1 MIIVK
6 RKYSVLLSNVNRGIE
21 NLKKFYLSVLFGLF
35 LLTVTGKVADAKSFD
50 QIEQDNDT
58 IVGVYGVNTANGK
71 VVQHKSGERFA
82 FASTYKA
89 ISSGILLQNTP
100 TSELNKKIAIS
111 KDDIVAYSPVT
122 EKYIGKQMT
131 LKALI
136 KASMLQSDN
145 TANNKVIEE
154 IGGIKEFQQAL
165 IHRGDHISNPQR
177 PEPDLNLYDPQSTD
191 DTTTPKRAATT
202 FNHLLQSEN
211 MSKANLELLKH
222 TMIHNETGDTLIKAA
237 VSKDDVVGDK
247 SGQGLTYGS
256 RNDLAF
262 IYPKKQNKPI
272 ILAIYT
278 KKSDKDAK
286 PDDKVIQTAAE
297 TAIKSLK

>member
-1 MIIVK
+1 
-6 RKYSVLLSNVNRGIE
+6 
-21 NLKKFYLSVLFGLF
+21 
-35 LLTVTGKVADAKSFD
+35 
-50 QIEQDNDT
+50 
-58 IVGVYGVNTANGK
+58 
-71 VVQHKSGERFA
+71 
-82 FASTYKA
+82 
-89 ISSGILLQNTP
+89 
-100 TSELNKKIAIS
+100 
-111 KDDIVAYSPVT
+111 
-122 EKYIGKQMT
+122 MT

-154 IGGIKEFQQAL
+154 IGGIKGFQQAL

-177 PEPDLNLYDPQSTD
+177 LEPDLNLYDPQSTD

-202 FNHLLQSEN
+202 LNHLLQSEN

-262 IYPKKQNKPI
+262 IYPKSKISQLFLLFTRKNQIKMRNLMIKLFKQRQKQ
-272 ILAIYT
+272 LL
-278 KKSDKDAK
+278 SH
-286 PDDKVIQTAAE
+286 
-297 TAIKSLK
+297 